1 MSFSP
6 SWPSPP
12 GTLFPAQA
20 SVNSLLAKSVGG
32 AIVATSIS
40 ITVSW
45 FLLLG
50 TNLVVLRQLPSV
62 SDIAATPLYI
72 YFVVGGTLGAI
83 FLSLNVMLAP
93 RLGAAAT
100 FSFVIAGQLIA
111 ALTIDPTRP
120 VRARGA
126 RAFGRPH
133 RRRGARDRGGDHGPL
148 DVAALFRSAGR
159 GAPATEAIP
168 SRTPDSCS
176 LDLPRAADR
185 TASAPRGAIT
195 ANQPA

>member
-1 MSFSP
+1 MSLN
-6 SWPSPP
+6 PP
-12 GTLFPAQA
+12 NVLLALLAIAAGTLFPVQA

-32 AIVATSIS
+32 AIIATWIS

-50 TNLVVLRQLPSV
+50 TNMVVFRQLPSI
-62 SDIAATPLYI
+62 SDIAATPLYLL
-72 YFVVGGTLGAI
+72 VVGGALGAI

-111 ALTIDPTRP
+111 ALTIDRTRP
-120 VRARGA
+120 VRPRGP

-148 DVAALFRSAGR
+148 DVAAFFRGPAFRESSR
-159 GAPATEAIP
+159 GT
-168 SRTPDSCS
+168 
-176 LDLPRAADR
+176 ADVAR
-185 TASAPRGAIT
+185 
-195 ANQPA
+195 

>member
-1 MSFSP
+1 MSLNP
-6 SWPSPP
+6 QNVLLALLAIAA

-32 AIVATSIS
+32 AIVATWIS

-50 TNLVVLRQLPSV
+50 TNMVVFRQLPSI
-62 SDIAATPLYI
+62 SDIAATPLYLL
-72 YFVVGGTLGAI
+72 VVGGTLGAI

-111 ALTIDPTRP
+111 ALTIDRLGLFALE
-120 VRARGA
+120 VRE
-126 RAFGRPH
+126 
-133 RRRGARDRGGDHGPL
+133 L
-148 DVAALFRSAGR
+148 SAGR
-159 GAPATEAIP
+159 IVGVALVIA
-168 SRTPDSCS
+168 
-176 LDLPRAADR
+176 
-185 TASAPRGAIT
+185 GAIMVRLT
-195 ANQPA
+195 